1 MTDAPKLKPC
11 PFCGNADELLYGFGG
26 RIFCDECGC
35 EGPFSHFFKGDWNTR
50 ADLIDMGVMARVE
63 AALMRQHAWHLS
75 QTEPVDMGGV
85 EVVPFEAY
93 AEGSMCEETLDALT
107 GLRAMMEK
115 LK

>member
-50 ADLIDMGVMARVE
+50 ADLIDMDVLRRVE
-63 AALMRQHAWHLS
+63 AAWPAVRQIILEYSLS
-75 QTEPVDMGGV
+75 FPYAEQNGDD
-85 EVVPFEAY
+85 EVVNEMNA
-93 AEGSMCEETLDALT
+93 AITALH
-107 GLRAMMEK
+107 AMMEK
-115 LK
+115 INE

>member
-50 ADLIDMGVMARVE
+50 ADLIDMDVLRRVE
-63 AALMRQHAWHLS
+63 AAWPAVRQIILEYSLS
-75 QTEPVDMGGV
+75 FPYAEQNGDD
-85 EVVPFEAY
+85 EVVNEMNA
-93 AEGSMCEETLDALT
+93 AITALH
-107 GLRAMMEK
+107 AMMEK

>member
-50 ADLIDMGVMARVE
+50 ADLIDMDVLRRVE
-63 AALMRQHAWHLS
+63 AGYSKAL
-75 QTEPVDMGGV
+75 TEAESWIHDQLDGTGHV
-85 EVVPFEAY
+85 EDAL
-93 AEGSMCEETLDALT
+93 ADLDESRSALT

>member
-50 ADLIDMGVMARVE
+50 ADLIDMDVLRRVE
-63 AALMRQHAWHLS
+63 AALKDSFSISRAQGIIANKALVHL
-75 QTEPVDMGGV
+75 Q
-85 EVVPFEAY
+85 
-93 AEGSMCEETLDALT
+93 
-107 GLRAMMEK
+107 AMMEK
-115 LK
+115 LG